1 MKNVHI
7 LSTDKASREVWK
19 DVVGYE
25 GLYQVSNF
33 GNVKSLG
40 NEFSRKERLLK
51 LSPQSKGYLTIVLQK
66 NATRKMVLVHRLV
79 AEHFIDNTESKAQIN
94 HINGI
99 KTDNRVENLEWVSHR
114 ENLNHA
120 IKNNLTLKGEE
131 NRNSKLKDVDVIK
144 IHSLLQKGTATK
156 ELSETYNI
164 SYSTI
169 YGIRTNI
176 YWKHLNLPKL

>member
-1 MKNVHI
+1 MKNIHV
-7 LSTDKASREVWK
+7 LPKLEVWK
-19 DVVGYE
+19 DVIGYE

-51 LSPQSKGYLTIVLQK
+51 LSPQSKGYLTVVLQK
-66 NATRKMVLVHRLV
+66 NATRKMILVHRLV
-79 AEHFIDNTESKAQIN
+79 SEHFIDNPEYKLQVN
-94 HINGI
+94 HLNGD
-99 KTDNRVENLEWVSHR
+99 KTDNVIENLEWVSHR
-114 ENLNHA
+114 ENLDHA

-144 IHSLLQKGTATK
+144 IHSMLQNGITTK
-156 ELSETYNI
+156 ELSETYNV

-169 YGIRTNI
+169 DGIRTNR
-176 YWKHLNLPKL
+176 YWKHLNLPKI

>member
-1 MKNVHI
+1 MKNIHI
-7 LSTDKASREVWK
+7 LPTDKPSREVWK

-40 NEFSRKERLLK
+40 NNFTRKERFLK
-51 LSPQSKGYLTIVLQK
+51 LSPQSKGYLTVVLQK

-79 AEHFIDNTESKAQIN
+79 AEHFIDNSESKPQVN
-94 HINGI
+94 HINGD
-99 KTDNRVENLEWVSHR
+99 KTDNRVENIEWVSHR
-114 ENLNHA
+114 ENLDHA

-131 NRNSKLKDVDVIK
+131 NRNSKLKDSDVIK
-144 IHSLLQKGTATK
+144 IHSLLQKGVTTK
-156 ELSETYNI
+156 ELSESYNV

-169 YGIRTNI
+169 DGIRTNT
-176 YWKHLNLPKL
+176 YWKHLNLPKI

>member
-1 MKNVHI
+1 MKNVFI
-7 LSTDKASREVWK
+7 LPTDKPSEEVWK
-19 DVVGYE
+19 DIIGYE

-40 NEFSRKERLLK
+40 NNFTRKERLLK
-51 LSPQSKGYLTIVLQK
+51 LSPQSKGYLTVVLQK
-66 NATRKMVLVHRLV
+66 NGKRKTTLVHRLV
-79 AEHFIDNTESKAQIN
+79 AEYFIPNLDKKLQVN

-114 ENLNHA
+114 ENLDHA

-131 NRNSKLKDVDVIK
+131 NPNSKLKDVDVIK
-144 IHSLLQKGTATK
+144 IHSLLQKGVTTK
-156 ELSETYNI
+156 ELSESYNV

-169 YGIRTNI
+169 DGIRKNT
-176 YWKHLNLPKL
+176 YWKHLNLPKI